1 MAKWKEKEFILGE
14 YGITSKQLNHIIKQG
29 EITYAD
35 ANGVL
40 MVDEESFVEY
50 LEAIKQIHKEDNIVN
65 RLKRAIH
72 FGEEEKVKGADLQ
85 IGRGADKCIDQI
97 YEASTAILSTLLKGK
112 ERQIFLGLARGNRLS
127 TVARQ
132 AGLSKK
138 TTILIYMETI
148 GLFKTHIPD
157 FIQKMEARFI
167 ELEEENKKLKK
178 KLMKLLK
185 TSPDLSNW
193 EDEPE

>member
-1 MAKWKEKEFILGE
+1 MAKWKGKEFILEE

-35 ANGVL
+35 TDGVL
-40 MVDEESFVEY
+40 MIDEESFVEY
-50 LEAIKQIHKEDNIVN
+50 LEAVKQIHKEDNIVN

-72 FGEEEKVKGADLQ
+72 FAEEEKVKNADLQ
-85 IGRGADKCIDQI
+85 IGREADKCIDMI
-97 YEASTAILSTLLKGK
+97 YEVSTAALSTFLKGK
-112 ERQIFLGLARGNRLS
+112 ERQIFLGLARGKRLS
-127 TVARQ
+127 TVAHE

-138 TTILIYMETI
+138 TTFLIYIQTI

-157 FIQKMEARFI
+157 FIQKMEAHFI

-178 KLMKLLK
+178 KLLKLLK
-185 TSPDLSNW
+185 ASPDLSYW
-193 EDEPE
+193 ED